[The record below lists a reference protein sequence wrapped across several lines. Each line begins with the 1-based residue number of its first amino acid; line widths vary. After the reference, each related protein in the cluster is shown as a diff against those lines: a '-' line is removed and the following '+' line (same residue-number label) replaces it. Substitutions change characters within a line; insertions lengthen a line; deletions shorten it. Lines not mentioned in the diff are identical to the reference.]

1 MIFHSHLV
9 SLGLYLVQLLLVLVE
24 GESEVQQLEAAVGG
38 APHHVR
44 GLQVAVGETVGVE
57 GIKSTIILQK
67 N

>member
-1 MIFHSHLV
+1 M
-9 SLGLYLVQLLLVLVE
+9 E

-57 GIKSTIILQK
+57 GIKSTMILQK
-67 N
+67 KLKHAVREIFLRTLFCLT